1 MQLAVYWGL
10 VQGLLYSRLQSD
22 FRFPPPFPLA
32 HRMELIVRVLENEE
46 DLQLTS

>member
-22 FRFPPPFPLA
+22 FRFPPSFPLV
-32 HRMELIVRVLENEE
+32 HRMELKVSVFEHEE
-46 DLQLTS
+46 GLQLTS